1 MASLKFIQSHSK
13 DMPFDVAAASV
24 HSPLSEEQS
33 ASVELAEL
41 LLEAVERVGDRRFDG
56 ARTLLQQCDR
66 RCSPTGSP
74 IQRLVFYYSRSLRNR
89 IDRETGQTGLGDTVK
104 AKEQSSN
111 LFKVIMTPS
120 VRSVEFQRR
129 LPFSQVAQF
138 AGIQTILEHV
148 EGARRIHVLDLAI
161 RNGHQWTILMQALAT
176 RRRIRVEHLK
186 ITAVAT
192 MGKELIEQTGRRLVM
207 FAQTMSLVCS
217 FDVVM
222 VRDLAELRQDHLR
235 FDSGVT
241 VVVLADYVASTL
253 TSPAERLD
261 ALIKTIRR
269 VKPCVMV
276 VMEMEGSRNSPV
288 FVNRFVE
295 SLFFAGVLFDCMG
308 DCMVGDEATRKY
320 GEETLLGE
328 VSKIVMMGA
337 ADDDDGAGGGEGR
350 EWMIR
355 SLKVDVWRAYF
366 RRFGMVET
374 QLSRSSMYQ
383 AELVAERVPCWSPCT
398 VWMDGKSLI
407 VGWKGTPVKSITAWK
422 FS

>member
-24 HSPLSEEQS
+24 DSPLSEEQS

-89 IDRETGQTGLGDTVK
+89 INRETGRT

-148 EGARRIHVLDLAI
+148 EGVRRIHVLDLAI

-176 RRRIRVEHLK
+176 RRRSRVEHLK

-207 FAQTMSLVCS
+207 FAQTMNLVCS
-217 FDVVM
+217 FNVVM
-222 VRDLAELRQDHLR
+222 VRDLAELRQDHLQ
-235 FDSGVT
+235 FDSGET

-276 VMEMEGSRNSPV
+276 VMEMEGNRNSSV

-295 SLFFAGVLFDCMG
+295 SLFFAGVLFDCIG

-328 VSKIVMMGA
+328 VSKIVMM
-337 ADDDDGAGGGEGR
+337 GEGR

-383 AELVAERVPCWSPCT
+383 AELVAEQVPCWSPCT